1 MTRTFFPPGP
11 RSRLPGDQYF
21 AFRRDPLRLLMRVA
35 RDYGDLAHFQI
46 GSQRVFLL
54 NHPDLIRDVLVTHHE
69 NFTKGPSLQ
78 RAKKSLL
85 GEGLLTSEGERHQR
99 QRRLIQ
105 PAFHR
110 AQMARY
116 GAVMLEY
123 AGRMSERWEDGQTLD
138 IAEEMRRLTLA
149 IVAKTLFGADVEAGA
164 AGEVVRGLAR
174 AMRRLELSARPPT
187 PAVVIGMLKKKLAG
201 RRRSPGVRELLDATI
216 QRIIAERRQSDR
228 DHGDL
233 LSMLLH
239 AQDEESGDRM
249 TDQQLRDEVV
259 TIFIAGHETTANALA
274 WAWYLLSQH
283 PEVEAKLHRELDE
296 VLAGK
301 PDAVIDPAQ
310 LPYANMVFTET
321 LRLYSPSWILGRI
334 AINDYR
340 INDYVVPAGA
350 LILMSQYVMH
360 RDARYYPDPFRFD
373 PERWRP
379 EAREARP
386 LFSYF
391 PFGGGTRRCIG
402 DGFAWVEW
410 VLLMATLAKEWRMR
424 LVSSSPIEPQPLI
437 TLRPG
442 REVMVRLERR
452 KTKVGPA
459 ASPSDVGQS
468 KSGPAN

>member
-1 MTRTFFPPGP
+1 
-11 RSRLPGDQYF
+11 
-21 AFRRDPLRLLMRVA
+21 
-35 RDYGDLAHFQI
+35 
-46 GSQRVFLL
+46 
-54 NHPDLIRDVLVTHHE
+54 
-69 NFTKGPSLQ
+69 
-78 RAKKSLL
+78 
-85 GEGLLTSEGERHQR
+85 
-99 QRRLIQ
+99 
-105 PAFHR
+105 
-110 AQMARY
+110 
-116 GAVMLEY
+116 
-123 AGRMSERWEDGQTLD
+123 MSEKAGSDGQTLD

-149 IVAKTLFGADVEAGA
+149 IVAKTLFGAEVEAGA
-164 AGEVVRGLAR
+164 AGEVVKALAR

-187 PAVVIGMLKKKLAG
+187 LAVVIGGLKKKLAGG

-216 QRIIAERRQSDR
+216 HRIIAERRQSDT
-228 DHGDL
+228 DYGDL

-296 VLAGK
+296 MLAGK
-301 PDAVIDPAQ
+301 PDAVFDPAQ

-321 LRLYSPSWILGRI
+321 LRLYSPSWLLGRI

-386 LFSYF
+386 PFSYF
-391 PFGGGTRRCIG
+391 LWRRHAALYRDGLRGWMG
-402 DGFAWVEW
+402 DPDCDAGEG
-410 VLLMATLAKEWRMR
+410 MADAAHLEP
-424 LVSSSPIEPQPLI
+424 SIEPQPLI
-437 TLRPG
+437 TLRPKGGDGEAGTTENKG
-442 REVMVRLERR
+442 RTGV
-452 KTKVGPA
+452 
-459 ASPSDVGQS
+459 SPSDVKPTNGGRPIRRQ
-468 KSGPAN
+468 A